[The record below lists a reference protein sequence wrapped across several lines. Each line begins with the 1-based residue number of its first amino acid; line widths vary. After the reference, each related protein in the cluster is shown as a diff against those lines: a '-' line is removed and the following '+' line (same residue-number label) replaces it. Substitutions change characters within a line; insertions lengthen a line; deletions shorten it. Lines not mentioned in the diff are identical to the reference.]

1 MRSIKVYYVIGVS
14 ASGKSTIAALLAEK
28 LGLSYY
34 DADDFHP
41 QANIDKMSKG
51 EPLKD
56 ADRWTWLKAINLK
69 AQVGSKVSPVVIT
82 CSALK
87 EAYRKELALGF
98 EEDEVNW
105 VVLNGS
111 FELLSNRIKQRA
123 GHFMPTTL
131 LQSQFD
137 VWEKP
142 TYGTHIDV
150 ALPKEEIIKLILKEN
165 NTMKSDFGL
174 IGLGVMGKS
183 LSRNLANNGVKMSLY
198 NRHVEGKEEKVAIQ
212 FVEEYKELSTAKG
225 FDDLQK
231 FVLSLAKPRKIML
244 MVNAGAAV
252 DAVLS
257 ELEPLIEEGDVII
270 DGGNS
275 HYKDTERRTHAL
287 ALKRIDYIGSGVS
300 GGEEGALKGPS
311 IMPGGSEQAYAKV
324 SSYLEQIAAV
334 DKTGGACCA
343 YIGKGGA
350 GHFVKMVHNGIEYA
364 EMQLIAEVYML
375 LRYAK
380 NLSPEQIADIF
391 EEWCRGDLDSY
402 LLEITHKILRQKEN
416 DNYIVDLILDK
427 AGNKGTGS
435 WTTIAAAELGVPI
448 TMITSALFARYVS
461 AFKSERVAASDFY
474 KNNSTAAA
482 DLNMEELQQAYRL
495 ARLINHHQGIHLID
509 AASQEYKWALNLPS
523 IARIW
528 TNGCIIRSGLMLE
541 LITLLGEGSR
551 ILLSDF
557 SKVLVSS
564 NHEGLSAIVAQA
576 HIVKLP
582 IPCLSAASDF
592 INSYLQSEGSA
603 NVIQAQRD
611 FFGAHTYKRVDDPDG
626 PSHHTIWP
634 A

>member
-14 ASGKSTIAALLAEK
+14 ASGKSTIAGLLAQK
-28 LGLSYY
+28 LGLPYF

-41 QANIDKMSKG
+41 QANIDKMSRG
-51 EPLKD
+51 ESLQD
-56 ADRWTWLKAINLK
+56 EDRWPWLRAINHK
-69 AQVGSKVSPVVIT
+69 AQVESKKAAVVIT

-87 EAYRKELALGF
+87 EVYRKELAAGF
-98 EEDEVNW
+98 EADAISW
-105 VVLNGS
+105 IVLNGS
-111 FELLSNRIKQRA
+111 FELLLSRINERA
-123 GHFMPTTL
+123 GHFMPPAL

-142 TYGTHIDV
+142 TYGIHLDV
-150 ALPKEEIIKLILKEN
+150 ARPTDELIKTILKEN

-198 NRHVEGKEEKVAIQ
+198 NRHVPGKEEDIALQ
-212 FVEEYKELSTAKG
+212 FVKEHNELTTAKG
-225 FDDLQK
+225 FDNLEN
-231 FVLSLAKPRKIML
+231 FVQSLSTPRKIML

-257 ELEPLIEEGDVII
+257 ELEPLIAPGDVII

-275 HYKDTERRTHAL
+275 HYKDTERRTHLL
-287 ALKRIDYIGSGVS
+287 AEKGIDYIGSGVS

-311 IMPGGSEQAYAKV
+311 IMPGGSEQAYRKV
-324 SSYLEQIAAV
+324 APYLERIAAV

-380 NLSPEQIADIF
+380 NLSPDAIADIF

-402 LLEITHKILRQKEN
+402 LLEISHKILRQKEN
-416 DNYIVDLILDK
+416 DHYLIDLILDK

-461 AFKSERVAASDFY
+461 AFKTERVAASDFY
-474 KNNSTAAA
+474 KSKPDTTT
-482 DLNMEELQQAYRL
+482 DLNVEELKQAYRL

-509 AASQEYKWALNLPS
+509 AASQEYKWELNLPS

-528 TNGCIIRSGLMLE
+528 TNGCIIRSGLMLD
-541 LITLLGEGSR
+541 LIRLLGEGSR

-557 SKVLVSS
+557 SKEIVTR
-564 NHEGLSAIVAQA
+564 NHGGLSAIVAQA
-576 HIVKLP
+576 HTVKLP

-592 INSYLQSEGSA
+592 INSYLQAQGSA

-611 FFGAHTYKRVDDPDG
+611 FFGAHTYKRVEDPDG

-634 A
+634 T